1 MKKRFFA
8 ALCLLAVLVFCLPA
22 TAFAEDA
29 KVVTVSTEAELLEQI
44 AVLNES
50 GGELT
55 LRLGGDI
62 QISGTGGTAQTVV
75 SKGTLTIL
83 GDGNTLSVACLNVK
97 NDAVLNLGAADGSD
111 TLTVTSHDNTQPV
124 LLISG
129 TVQATLYEGAVIR
142 DSKSAGTCGGVQI
155 EGSSVFNLRGGTIDN
170 CHNLYA
176 YVPGGVLV
184 SNHGRFNFYDG
195 IISNCT
201 GGAGG
206 AVGLNGANVM
216 FGSSEGPVSFYMY
229 GGEIINCTDTDEDLG
244 GGAVWVCTNTSPV
257 IVVIQ
262 DGKITGCK
270 GHMGG
275 AIFYYAAHEDASLR
289 IEGGE
294 IYGNTAETFGG
305 GIFAFKGN
313 VTIADGVKLY
323 GNTAKTAGDDIYN
336 NGANVTLGEAAVG
349 TTLPT
354 FGHMV
359 DGWYYDGETRYVCG
373 RPDMAVRYTGTG
385 TLDTSE
391 YALKAAHGHYTV
403 TYTDGVEDAVLFEDQ
418 TINNLPYGAALPA
431 FNGTPTREGYD
442 FDGWSPDLAQTVT
455 ADMTYT
461 AVWKQ
466 KPTEPSE
473 PLEPSG
479 PKPSEPLEPSSPKPS
494 EPLEPS
500 SPKPSEEPV
509 KPTEPEKK
517 PSPATGDDAAV
528 WFAVS
533 ALAAAALAG
542 TMICLRKKR
551 SEQ

>member
-8 ALCLLAVLVFCLPA
+8 ALCVLAVLVFCLPA

-257 IVVIQ
+257 TVVIQ

-349 TTLPT
+349 TTLPS

-473 PLEPSG
+473 PLEPSN
-479 PKPSEPLEPSSPKPS
+479 PKPS

>member
-8 ALCLLAVLVFCLPA
+8 ALCVLAVLVFCLPA

-44 AVLNES
+44 AALNES

-83 GDGNTLSVACLNVK
+83 GDGNALSVACLNVK

-257 IVVIQ
+257 TVVIQ

-349 TTLPT
+349 TTLPSC
-354 FGHMV
+354 GYMV

-373 RPDMAVRYTGTG
+373 RPDTAERYTGTG

-391 YALKAAHGHYTV
+391 YALKATHGYYTV

-473 PLEPSG
+473 PLEPS
-479 PKPSEPLEPSSPKPS
+479 SPKPS

>member
-8 ALCLLAVLVFCLPA
+8 ALCVLAVLVFCLPA

-44 AVLNES
+44 AALNES

-257 IVVIQ
+257 TVVIQ

-349 TTLPT
+349 TTLPS

-373 RPDMAVRYTGTG
+373 RPDTAVRYTGTG

-473 PLEPSG
+473 PLEPS
-479 PKPSEPLEPSSPKPS
+479 
-494 EPLEPS
+494 

>member
-8 ALCLLAVLVFCLPA
+8 ALCVLAVLVFCLPA

-206 AVGLNGANVM
+206 AVGLNGANV
-216 FGSSEGPVSFYMY
+216 
-229 GGEIINCTDTDEDLG
+229 
-244 GGAVWVCTNTSPV
+244 
-257 IVVIQ
+257 
-262 DGKITGCK
+262 
-270 GHMGG
+270 
-275 AIFYYAAHEDASLR
+275 
-289 IEGGE
+289 
-294 IYGNTAETFGG
+294 
-305 GIFAFKGN
+305 
-313 VTIADGVKLY
+313 
-323 GNTAKTAGDDIYN
+323 
-336 NGANVTLGEAAVG
+336 TLGEAAVG
-349 TTLPT
+349 TTLPS

-473 PLEPSG
+473 PLEPSS
-479 PKPSEPLEPSSPKPS
+479 PKPSEPLESSSPKPS

-542 TMICLRKKR
+542 TMICLRKKC

>member
-22 TAFAEDA
+22 TAFAEDV

-44 AVLNES
+44 AALNES

-129 TVQATLYEGAVIR
+129 TVQANLYEGAVIR

-257 IVVIQ
+257 TVVIQ

-349 TTLPT
+349 TTLPS

-473 PLEPSG
+473 PLEPS
-479 PKPSEPLEPSSPKPS
+479 SPKPS

>member
-8 ALCLLAVLVFCLPA
+8 ALCVLAVLVFCLPA

-62 QISGTGGTAQTVV
+62 QISGTGGSAQTVV

-83 GDGNTLSVACLNVK
+83 GDGNTLSVACLYVK

-111 TLTVTSHDNTQPV
+111 TLTVKSHDNTQPV

-155 EGSSVFNLRGGTIDN
+155 EGNSVFNLRGGTIDN
-170 CHNLYA
+170 CHNPYA

-229 GGEIINCTDTDEDLG
+229 GGEIINCTDTDEDRG

-257 IVVIQ
+257 TVVIQ

-442 FDGWSPDLAQTVT
+442 FDGWSPELAQTVT

-473 PLEPSG
+473 PLEPS
-479 PKPSEPLEPSSPKPS
+479 SPKPS

-500 SPKPSEEPV
+500 SSKPSEEPV

>member
-8 ALCLLAVLVFCLPA
+8 ALCVLAVLVFCLPA

-44 AVLNES
+44 AALNES

-257 IVVIQ
+257 TVVIQ

-349 TTLPT
+349 TTLPS

-373 RPDMAVRYTGTG
+373 RPDTAVRYTGTG

-473 PLEPSG
+473 PLEPS
-479 PKPSEPLEPSSPKPS
+479 SPKPS

>member
-22 TAFAEDA
+22 TAFAEDT

-257 IVVIQ
+257 TVVIQ

-275 AIFYYAAHEDASLR
+275 AILYYAAHEDASLR

-294 IYGNTAETFGG
+294 ISGNTAETFGG

-336 NGANVTLGEAAVG
+336 NGANVTLGEVAVG
-349 TTLPT
+349 TTLPSC
-354 FGHMV
+354 GYMV

-373 RPDMAVRYTGTG
+373 RPDTAERYTGTG

-391 YALKAAHGHYTV
+391 YALKATHGYYTV

-473 PLEPSG
+473 PLEPS
-479 PKPSEPLEPSSPKPS
+479 SPKPS

>member
-8 ALCLLAVLVFCLPA
+8 ALCVLAVLVFCLPA

-129 TVQATLYEGAVIR
+129 TVQANLYEGAVIR

-229 GGEIINCTDTDEDLG
+229 GGEIINCTDTDEDRG

-257 IVVIQ
+257 TVVIQ

-294 IYGNTAETFGG
+294 ISGNTAETFGG

-473 PLEPSG
+473 PLEPS
-479 PKPSEPLEPSSPKPS
+479 SPKPS

>member
-8 ALCLLAVLVFCLPA
+8 ALCVLAVLVFCLPA

-44 AVLNES
+44 AALNES

-229 GGEIINCTDTDEDLG
+229 GGEIINCTDTDENLG

-257 IVVIQ
+257 TVVIQ

-275 AIFYYAAHEDASLR
+275 AILYYAAHEDASLR

-294 IYGNTAETFGG
+294 ISGNTAETFGG

-403 TYTDGVEDAVLFEDQ
+403 TYTDGVGDAVLFEDQ

-494 EPLEPS
+494 E
-500 SPKPSEEPV
+500 EPV

>member
-1 MKKRFFA
+1 MKKRFLA

-257 IVVIQ
+257 TVVIQ
-262 DGKITGCK
+262 GGKITGCK

-275 AIFYYAAHEDASLR
+275 AILYYAAHEDASLR

-349 TTLPT
+349 TTLPS

-473 PLEPSG
+473 PLEPS
-479 PKPSEPLEPSSPKPS
+479 
-494 EPLEPS
+494 

-542 TMICLRKKR
+542 TMICLRKKC

>member
-1 MKKRFFA
+1 MVGWLFYSIKR
-8 ALCLLAVLVFCLPA
+8 
-22 TAFAEDA
+22 
-29 KVVTVSTEAELLEQI
+29 
-44 AVLNES
+44 
-50 GGELT
+50 
-55 LRLGGDI
+55 
-62 QISGTGGTAQTVV
+62 
-75 SKGTLTIL
+75 
-83 GDGNTLSVACLNVK
+83 
-97 NDAVLNLGAADGSD
+97 NDCQDE
-111 TLTVTSHDNTQPV
+111 T
-124 LLISG
+124 
-129 TVQATLYEGAVIR
+129 
-142 DSKSAGTCGGVQI
+142 SAGQ
-155 EGSSVFNLRGGTIDN
+155 LRSEAGNRAIPKIILALQ
-170 CHNLYA
+170 C
-176 YVPGGVLV
+176 V
-184 SNHGRFNFYDG
+184 SIYNKNSKKIFQYDG

-257 IVVIQ
+257 TVVIQ

-275 AIFYYAAHEDASLR
+275 AILYYAAHEDASLR

-349 TTLPT
+349 TTLPS

-418 TINNLPYGAALPA
+418 TINNLPYGAAVPA

-494 EPLEPS
+494 E
-500 SPKPSEEPV
+500 EPV

>member
-22 TAFAEDA
+22 TAFAEDV

-44 AVLNES
+44 AALNES

-229 GGEIINCTDTDEDLG
+229 GGEIINCTDTDENLG

-257 IVVIQ
+257 TVVIQ

-294 IYGNTAETFGG
+294 ISGNTAETFGG

-349 TTLPT
+349 TTLPS

-494 EPLEPS
+494 E
-500 SPKPSEEPV
+500 EPV

>member
-8 ALCLLAVLVFCLPA
+8 ALCVLAVLVFCLPA

-75 SKGTLTIL
+75 SEGTLTIL

-195 IISNCT
+195 IIGNCT

-257 IVVIQ
+257 TVVIQ

-275 AIFYYAAHEDASLR
+275 AILYYAAHEDASLR

-294 IYGNTAETFGG
+294 ISGNTAETFGG

-349 TTLPT
+349 TTLPS

-494 EPLEPS
+494 E
-500 SPKPSEEPV
+500 EPV

>member
-22 TAFAEDA
+22 TAFAEDV

-44 AVLNES
+44 AALNES

-111 TLTVTSHDNTQPV
+111 TLTVMSHDNTQPV

-229 GGEIINCTDTDEDLG
+229 GGEIVNCTDTDENLG

-257 IVVIQ
+257 TVVIQ

-275 AIFYYAAHEDASLR
+275 AILYYAAHEDASLR

-349 TTLPT
+349 TTLPS

-473 PLEPSG
+473 PLEPS
-479 PKPSEPLEPSSPKPS
+479 SPKPS

>member
-8 ALCLLAVLVFCLPA
+8 ALCVLAVLVFCLPA

-257 IVVIQ
+257 TVVIQ

-275 AIFYYAAHEDASLR
+275 AILYYAAHEDASLR

-294 IYGNTAETFGG
+294 ISGNTAETFGG

-349 TTLPT
+349 TTLPS

-373 RPDMAVRYTGTG
+373 RPDMAERYTGTG

-473 PLEPSG
+473 PLG
-479 PKPSEPLEPSSPKPS
+479 PSSPKPS

>member
-1 MKKRFFA
+1 MQCVSINNKNSKKIF
-8 ALCLLAVLVFCLPA
+8 
-22 TAFAEDA
+22 
-29 KVVTVSTEAELLEQI
+29 Q
-44 AVLNES
+44 
-50 GGELT
+50 
-55 LRLGGDI
+55 
-62 QISGTGGTAQTVV
+62 
-75 SKGTLTIL
+75 
-83 GDGNTLSVACLNVK
+83 
-97 NDAVLNLGAADGSD
+97 
-111 TLTVTSHDNTQPV
+111 
-124 LLISG
+124 
-129 TVQATLYEGAVIR
+129 
-142 DSKSAGTCGGVQI
+142 
-155 EGSSVFNLRGGTIDN
+155 
-170 CHNLYA
+170 
-176 YVPGGVLV
+176 
-184 SNHGRFNFYDG
+184 YDG

-229 GGEIINCTDTDEDLG
+229 GGEIVNCTDTDENLG

-257 IVVIQ
+257 TVVIQ

-275 AIFYYAAHEDASLR
+275 AILYYAAHEDASLR

-294 IYGNTAETFGG
+294 ISGNTAETFGG

-336 NGANVTLGEAAVG
+336 NGANVTLGEVAVG
-349 TTLPT
+349 TTLPSC
-354 FGHMV
+354 GYMV

-373 RPDMAVRYTGTG
+373 RPDTAERYTGTG

-391 YALKAAHGHYTV
+391 YALKATHGYYTV

-473 PLEPSG
+473 PLEPS
-479 PKPSEPLEPSSPKPS
+479 SPKPS

>member
-8 ALCLLAVLVFCLPA
+8 ALCVLAVLVFCLPA

-44 AVLNES
+44 AALNES

-83 GDGNTLSVACLNVK
+83 GDGNALSVACLNVK

-257 IVVIQ
+257 TVVIQ

-275 AIFYYAAHEDASLR
+275 AILYYAAHEDASLR

-294 IYGNTAETFGG
+294 ISGNTAETFCG
-305 GIFAFKGN
+305 GIFSFKGN

-336 NGANVTLGEAAVG
+336 NGANVTLGEVAVG
-349 TTLPT
+349 TTLPSC
-354 FGHMV
+354 GYMV

-373 RPDMAVRYTGTG
+373 RPDTAERYTGTG

-391 YALKAAHGHYTV
+391 YALKAAHGYYTV

-431 FNGTPTREGYD
+431 FNGTPTREG

-479 PKPSEPLEPSSPKPS
+479 PKPS

>member
-1 MKKRFFA
+1 M
-8 ALCLLAVLVFCLPA
+8 
-22 TAFAEDA
+22 
-29 KVVTVSTEAELLEQI
+29 
-44 AVLNES
+44 
-50 GGELT
+50 
-55 LRLGGDI
+55 
-62 QISGTGGTAQTVV
+62 
-75 SKGTLTIL
+75 
-83 GDGNTLSVACLNVK
+83 
-97 NDAVLNLGAADGSD
+97 
-111 TLTVTSHDNTQPV
+111 
-124 LLISG
+124 
-129 TVQATLYEGAVIR
+129 
-142 DSKSAGTCGGVQI
+142 
-155 EGSSVFNLRGGTIDN
+155 
-170 CHNLYA
+170 
-176 YVPGGVLV
+176 
-184 SNHGRFNFYDG
+184 
-195 IISNCT
+195 
-201 GGAGG
+201 
-206 AVGLNGANVM
+206 
-216 FGSSEGPVSFYMY
+216 
-229 GGEIINCTDTDEDLG
+229 
-244 GGAVWVCTNTSPV
+244 
-257 IVVIQ
+257 
-262 DGKITGCK
+262 
-270 GHMGG
+270 
-275 AIFYYAAHEDASLR
+275 
-289 IEGGE
+289 
-294 IYGNTAETFGG
+294 AETFGG

-349 TTLPT
+349 TTLPS

-373 RPDMAVRYTGTG
+373 RPDTAERYTGTG

-473 PLEPSG
+473 PLEPSS
-479 PKPSEPLEPSSPKPS
+479 PKPSEPLEPSGPKPS

-533 ALAAAALAG
+533 ALAATALAG

>member
-1 MKKRFFA
+1 M
-8 ALCLLAVLVFCLPA
+8 
-22 TAFAEDA
+22 
-29 KVVTVSTEAELLEQI
+29 
-44 AVLNES
+44 
-50 GGELT
+50 
-55 LRLGGDI
+55 
-62 QISGTGGTAQTVV
+62 
-75 SKGTLTIL
+75 
-83 GDGNTLSVACLNVK
+83 
-97 NDAVLNLGAADGSD
+97 
-111 TLTVTSHDNTQPV
+111 QPV

-257 IVVIQ
+257 TVVIQ

-349 TTLPT
+349 TTLPS

-479 PKPSEPLEPSSPKPS
+479 PKPSE
-494 EPLEPS
+494 
-500 SPKPSEEPV
+500 EPV